1 MSLPTEPQAASSLS
15 RFFTKGAM
23 IYYALVLPAIVA
35 EAIFSTAIAS
45 NPGGLVTQA
54 SSIAGVVAF
63 AVPLLPWAIL
73 AASVYAVATFR
84 PSLLVTLLIVSFFLA
99 ASIASGITLLGFQL
113 DLGATV
119 VLVIGATFLAL
130 AGFNYARGLK
140 LLGGRSPDITSSGP
154 LGYNVLGIA
163 LESAVPLAIAL
174 ALVVAVEAIVGDLGV
189 QAASLPAPLSSLASL
204 YLQTRIG
211 LVFTTLL
218 VAGATIWV
226 LRQFVEP
233 VILHFTLSAEDAKKE
248 LLSEI
253 EPTMKSV
260 RKVARYR
267 PTRGLSWGVLTIFY
281 CGGLIA
287 ALAIFL
293 PQGQFSR
300 DILSALSLKA
310 PSPSPV
316 EVLIQGSLQNGI
328 VKANIY
334 FAQSQDYLRTTIRL
348 LWG

>member
-1 MSLPTEPQAASSLS
+1 
-15 RFFTKGAM
+15 M
-23 IYYALVLPAIVA
+23 IYYSLVLPAIVA
-35 EAIFSTAIAS
+35 EAVFSSAVAS
-45 NPGGLVTQA
+45 SPGSLVSQA
-54 SSIAGVVAF
+54 SSIAGAVAL

-73 AASVYAVATFR
+73 AASLFAVVTFR

-99 ASIASGITLLGFQL
+99 ASIASGISLLGFKL

-119 VLVIGATFLAL
+119 VFVVAATFLAL

-140 LLGGRSPDITSSGP
+140 LLGGRSAEITSSGP
-154 LGYNVLGIA
+154 LGYNLLGIA
-163 LESAVPLAIAL
+163 LESAVPLVIAL

-189 QAASLPAPLSSLASL
+189 QATKLPEPLSSLTSL

-253 EPTMKSV
+253 EPTTKSV
-260 RKVARYR
+260 RKVMRYL
-267 PTRGLSWGVLTIFY
+267 PTKGLSWGVLTVFY
-281 CGGLIA
+281 CCGLIA

-310 PSPSPV
+310 PSSSPV
-316 EVLIQGSLQNGI
+316 EVLIQGSIQNGI
-328 VKANIY
+328 VRTNIL
-334 FAQSQDYLRTTIRL
+334 FAQSQDYIRTIIRL